1 MILYDFRSLA
11 VRLGLNKTYY
21 EKLRHIFIAIEL
33 LDLCAILD
41 GTQNYE
47 VQWNYYVECNIVIF
61 FEKSLNTIQNFKR
74 DVVYCWAQ
82 KYQSKGT
89 LAKGE
94 RPFLLQSCTWYIC
107 CGNEHI
113 STT

>member
-1 MILYDFRSLA
+1 M
-11 VRLGLNKTYY
+11 
-21 EKLRHIFIAIEL
+21 HIFIAIEL
-33 LDLCAILD
+33 LALRVILD

-47 VQWNYYVECNIVIF
+47 VQWNCYVECNIVIF

-89 LAKGE
+89 LAKGNA
-94 RPFLLQSCTWYIC
+94 LSCFNLAHGTFAAATSI
-107 CGNEHI
+107 
-113 STT
+113 